1 MRSIFADSIS
11 NVLPLSEYPRPQ
23 MMRGE
28 DSWLCLNGKWDYA
41 FTDTDAQPEKYDG
54 EILVPFSP
62 ECEASGVMRTLSPRQ
77 YLWYRR
83 SVSVDP
89 EKTGGRVLLHFGAV
103 DQISEV
109 YVNSQKLGEH
119 IGGYTPFSFDIT
131 DYVNSNEFELT
142 VKVRDFS
149 DTASHSRGKQKFAR
163 GGIWYTPQSGIWQ
176 TVWLE
181 YVPCE
186 YISKL
191 SITPLFDSS
200 ELELL
205 VSSDAEGKP
214 CTVTIDSRTFEFVSN
229 ETFRIPMPDFIPW
242 DCDDPHLYPFTV
254 EMGEDRV
261 ESYGAMRKIEIAK
274 DEKGIKRLFLNNKPL
289 FHNGLLDQ
297 GYWPESLYTPPTEEA
312 IIFDIETAK
321 HMGYNML
328 RKHIKIEPLRWYYH
342 CDRLGMLVWQDMING
357 GGKYKFMTISAPL
370 VTKIH
375 KKDNKYRAFARQDK
389 AGREQYYTE
398 LREMVTHLYSCPSV
412 VLWVPFNE
420 GWGQFDAEKACELIR
435 FLDKHRPIDHASGW
449 HDQKIGDIKSLHVYF
464 TKYKFTPDK
473 LGRAVVLSE
482 FGGYNQMI
490 EGHAFNSKDFG
501 YRKFSSKEELTAA
514 YRRLF
519 EEEVIPAAEKGLCA
533 SVYTQLTDV
542 EDEVNGIMTYDR
554 AVIKID
560 EQVTRELSRRLRNI

>member
-1 MRSIFADSIS
+1 MRSVFADSIG
-11 NVLPLSEYPRPQ
+11 NIPLSEYPRPQ

-28 DSWLCLNGKWDYA
+28 DSWQRLNGTWEYA
-41 FTDTDAQPEKYDG
+41 FTDSASAPEKYDG
-54 EILVPFSP
+54 NILVPFSP
-62 ECEASGVMRTLSPRQ
+62 ECEASGVMRTLSPSQ

-83 SVSVDP
+83 SVKLEREIS
-89 EKTGGRVLLHFGAV
+89 GRLLLHFGAV
-103 DQISEV
+103 DQMAEV
-109 YVNSQKLGEH
+109 YVNGEKVAEH
-119 IGGYTPFSFDIT
+119 VGGYTPFSCDIT
-131 DYVNSNEFELT
+131 SYVNSNEFELI
-142 VKVRDFS
+142 VKVRDLS
-149 DTASHSRGKQKFAR
+149 DTSSHSRGKQKFKR

-181 YVPCE
+181 HVPENYVK
-186 YISKL
+186 SL
-191 SITPLFDSS
+191 LITPKFDSS
-200 ELELL
+200 ELE
-205 VSSDAEGKP
+205 VTIECESGDFP
-214 CTVTIDSRTFEFVSN
+214 CTVTIDSRTVECTANSKITV
-229 ETFRIPMPDFIPW
+229 PMPDFIPW
-242 DCDDPHLYPFTV
+242 DNENPHLYPFTV
-254 EMGEDRV
+254 EMCGDKI
-261 ESYGAMRKIEIAK
+261 ESYAAMRKIEISE
-274 DEKGIKRLFLNNKPL
+274 DEKGIKRLFLNNKPV

-321 HMGYNML
+321 RMGYNML

-357 GGKYKFMTISAPL
+357 GGEYKFMTISTPL

-375 KKDNKYRAFARQDK
+375 LKDNKYRAFARTDA
-389 AGREQYYTE
+389 AGRLQYYKE
-398 LREMVTHLYSCPSV
+398 LEEMILHLRSCPCI

-420 GWGQFDAEKACELIR
+420 GWGQFDAEKACQLITEL
-435 FLDKHRPIDHASGW
+435 DPTRPIDHASGW

-464 TKYKFTPDK
+464 TRYNFKPDR

-482 FGGYNQMI
+482 FGGYNLRL
-490 EGHAFNSKDFG
+490 EGHSFNSKDFG
-501 YRKFSSKEELTAA
+501 YRKFASKEELTNA

-519 EEEVIPAAEKGLCA
+519 EQEVIPAYKKGLCA

-560 EQVTRELSRRLRNI
+560 ENVTRDIAEKLK